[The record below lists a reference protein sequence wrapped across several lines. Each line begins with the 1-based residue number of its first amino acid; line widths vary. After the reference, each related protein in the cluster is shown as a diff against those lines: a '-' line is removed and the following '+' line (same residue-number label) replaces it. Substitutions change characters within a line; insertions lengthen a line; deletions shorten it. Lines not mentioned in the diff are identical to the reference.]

1 MSILFYLVND
11 DIYLL
16 CETKKISNESLAMKD
31 LGDTSFVSSFRY
43 LDITQNFL
51 QISQKIYINKVEN
64 KLTY

>member
-64 KLTY
+64 KLT

>member
-16 CETKKISNESLAMKD
+16 CENKKISNESLAMKD

-64 KLTY
+64 KLT